1 MATGTLPQTL
11 QGNFTTT
18 ETNRSDIAVNQTAPA
33 TNLTLSAWDGK
44 TRSIGVSIDSAFTR
58 YVWYI
63 GNDSSLHQVGNQNFT
78 WTQRTNQSDA
88 FWPQADK
95 PNGDLAVAYD
105 FTSSVVRL
113 YYIVKGQLSELKY
126 EDKMWKAWSAL
137 AAPPPQATQ
146 SAGPSPSSSA
156 AASAESGL
164 STGAKAG
171 IGVGVSLGA
180 IAVSAIIAVLVLAR
194 RRKKQ
199 QASEAPP
206 SASAEEGSTTLGPET
221 PLPSYGSPAVARAS
235 PGQQEPYGW
244 EKTDP
249 VQTYTDHGQQQVQ
262 QLDSN
267 ARSELYAPQP
277 LYELPTQTYSHE
289 LLAEHPREQP
299 RETKQ

>member
-1 MATGTLPQTL
+1 M
-11 QGNFTTT
+11 
-18 ETNRSDIAVNQTAPA
+18 NQTAPA
-33 TNLTLSAWDGK
+33 NFTLAAWDGK
-44 TRSIGVSIDSAFTR
+44 TTSIGISVDSAFTR

-88 FWPQADK
+88 YWPQADK
-95 PNGDLAVAYD
+95 PNAELAVASD
-105 FTSSVVRL
+105 FTSSAVRL
-113 YYIVKGQLSELKY
+113 YYVVKGQLSELKY
-126 EDKMWKAWSAL
+126 EDKVWKAWSAV
-137 AAPPPQATQ
+137 AAPPPQPTQ
-146 SAGPSPSSSA
+146 SAGPFPSNSA
-156 AASAESGL
+156 AASADSGL

-199 QASEAPP
+199 QGFEAPP
-206 SASAEEGSTTLGPET
+206 SASAEEGSTTLGPDT
-221 PLPSYGSPAVARAS
+221 PLPSYGSPALARAS
-235 PGQQEPYGW
+235 PAQQEPYGW

-249 VQTYTDHGQQQVQ
+249 VQTYTDHEPQQVQ

-267 ARSELYAPQP
+267 ARSELFAPQP

-289 LLAEHPREQP
+289 LLAEQP
-299 RETKQ
+299 REKNQQPREP